1 MFRPKNLGS
10 RTMFLSSLMCQNIVA
25 APSKNQSNRSA
36 RPRPLPRAREPS
48 HRLGGRCVHADACP
62 FSARRRRRLRTERL
76 GTIER
81 SDQRVK
87 LGGSF
92 PPTEFPAR
100 RSIAVAAFGTPAAVC
115 IRKSL
120 WRPVR
125 KSSENSFQGGFADA
139 DRKKQPFKRAG
150 ALSRG
155 AGAGVRKGFGRH
167 GAAGHVR
174 ADGVP
179 HPVHVGLRRQAGACA
194 TANLVGIPRVH
205 GVSPVLLVLHAP
217 RVSRQ
222 SRRRPTRSTISN
234 PRGTPRSR
242 PRLTHP
248 IANARRSTCAGRSL
262 TGWRRCRWPPSPR
275 PTGAACS
282 RWCATCRRGTTS
294 TSSSWMASGGTT
306 RTRRSSRILW
316 VTSTTGA
323 SIDPRARPSPARAQ
337 RPAATKPIPQ
347 NPPPRANNNPRF
359 FPDGMPL
366 PPLPDT
372 DPRY

>member
-25 APSKNQSNRSA
+25 APSKNQSTRSA

-48 HRLGGRCVHADACP
+48 HRLRGRCVHADVCP

-100 RSIAVAAFGTPAAVC
+100 RSIAVAAFGTRAEVC

-120 WRPVR
+120 WRPVI
-125 KSSENSFQGGFADA
+125 ENRQKIPFKAGSLTRT
-139 DRKKQPFKRAG
+139 RKKQPFKRAG

-155 AGAGVRKGFGRH
+155 AGAGVRTDFGRH

-174 ADGVP
+174 TDGVP

-194 TANLVGIPRVH
+194 TAKLVGISRVR
-205 GVSPVLLVLHAP
+205 GDSPILLVLHAP
-217 RVSRQ
+217 RAS
-222 SRRRPTRSTISN
+222 SHPRRRPTRSSISN

-248 IANARRSTCAGRSL
+248 IANARRSTCAGRSP

-323 SIDPRARPSPARAQ
+323 SIDPRARPPPARAQ
-337 RPAATKPIPQ
+337 RPAATKPIAQ
-347 NPPPRANNNPRF
+347 NPRPA
-359 FPDGMPL
+359 
-366 PPLPDT
+366 
-372 DPRY
+372 

>member
-1 MFRPKNLGS
+1 MAQQAMYEQMVFPTRFMWGYGGKQV
-10 RTMFLSSLMCQNIVA
+10 R
-25 APSKNQSNRSA
+25 A
-36 RPRPLPRAREPS
+36 RPRISSEFHASTASLPFSSCCTPRACRGN
-48 HRLGGRCVHADACP
+48 RGV
-62 FSARRRRRLRTERL
+62 ARR
-76 GTIER
+76 
-81 SDQRVK
+81 D
-87 LGGSF
+87 
-92 PPTEFPAR
+92 R
-100 RSIAVAAFGTPAAVC
+100 RSRT
-115 IRKSL
+115 
-120 WRPVR
+120 
-125 KSSENSFQGGFADA
+125 
-139 DRKKQPFKRAG
+139 RAE
-150 ALSRG
+150 
-155 AGAGVRKGFGRH
+155 
-167 GAAGHVR
+167 
-174 ADGVP
+174 P
-179 HPVHVGLRRQAGACA
+179 
-194 TANLVGIPRVH
+194 
-205 GVSPVLLVLHAP
+205 
-217 RVSRQ
+217 
-222 SRRRPTRSTISN
+222 
-234 PRGTPRSR
+234 PRSR

-323 SIDPRARPSPARAQ
+323 SIDQRARPPPARAQ

-359 FPDGMPL
+359 FPDGMPF